1 MSKETRERI
10 AFRMQ
15 PETRRRIEQWY
26 AADNCQSKNEFI
38 EKAVN
43 FYVDHLE
50 IQDNQT
56 LLPIGVFY
64 IRHENPPDKTLS
76 QCDWLVIFLAVPDNT
91 KTTIN
96 HYRR

>member
-38 EKAVN
+38 E
-43 FYVDHLE
+43 
-50 IQDNQT
+50 
-56 LLPIGVFY
+56 
-64 IRHENPPDKTLS
+64 
-76 QCDWLVIFLAVPDNT
+76 
-91 KTTIN
+91 TIN
-96 HYRR
+96 TASLDEMYLPNVPANHNAIDSIYVLLD